1 MEIGTFIDGLL
12 IKNGDFPVR
21 YVSHYQ
27 RVNYFSA
34 SFWGLLLTPSF
45 IHYTHKNHLRVER
58 IGSGSVPM
66 GFSSDIFPANPGT
79 GRFLKFQEFHRC
91 WVDIPGVMLV
101 GL

>member
-1 MEIGTFIDGLL
+1 MEIGPFIDGLL

-45 IHYTHKNHLRVER
+45 IHYTHKNHLRVGDLEHDFFPY
-58 IGSGSVPM
+58 IGNS
-66 GFSSDIFPANPGT
+66 NPN
-79 GRFLKFQEFHRC
+79 
-91 WVDIPGVMLV
+91 
-101 GL
+101 